1 MAFKEIQIHSC
12 GLEPKALISKLELM
26 DKDTYRPILNRI
38 RNDVQWFS
46 SDIFSQKVETDYP
59 NLWAMFSSDDVA
71 IDSLLF
77 YIAYSNPVETRG
89 ISTIK
94 LGFAAYDPQVPRQP
108 KEIRRQIHLDA
119 YKQLLPLLD
128 SRYNN
133 PLVFVQIPETSYPIV
148 SIFRQ
153 LAFTPIADP
162 ELLDT
167 ILTAHNVKYCAQE
180 NRSAEEGISYQ
191 VTQKHGGVNDGTF
204 FIGYMYCDPHPKED
218 VTLIEDR

>member
-12 GLEPKALISKLELM
+12 GFEPKALISKLELM
-26 DKDTYRPILNRI
+26 DEDTYRPILNRI
-38 RNDVQWFS
+38 RKDVQWFS
-46 SDIFSQKVETDYP
+46 SDIFSQKVEAEYP
-59 NLWAMFSSDDVA
+59 NLWAMFNSDNVT

-77 YIAYSNPVETRG
+77 YIAYSNPLETCG

-108 KEIRRQIHLDA
+108 KEIRKQIHLEA
-119 YKQLLPLLD
+119 YRQLLPLLN

-133 PLVFVQIPETSYPIV
+133 PLVFVQIPETSYPII

-153 LAFTPIADP
+153 LAFAPIADP

-180 NRSAEEGISYQ
+180 NRSVEEGIKYQ
-191 VTQKHGGVNDGTF
+191 VTQKHSGVNDGTF
-204 FIGYMYCDPHPKED
+204 FIGYMYRNSHPKED
-218 VTLIEDR
+218 VTLTEDR